1 MIKLIYLDVLY
12 PEYWLPDALYSIFG
26 TNLEESINND
36 EPVNLQFNEF
46 GFQSKQFVK
55 NSGSSFLL
63 TILYMVAWTL
73 LILRVILR
81 NLSNL

>member
-12 PEYWLPDALYSIFG
+12 PEYWLPVSLYSIFG
-26 TNLEESINND
+26 TNLEESIDND
-36 EPVNLQFNEF
+36 EPLNLQFNEC

-63 TILYMVAWTL
+63 TILYLVAWTL
-73 LILRVILR
+73 LILLVSL
-81 NLSNL
+81 